1 MALSHWLMVSHWLGS
16 DCSTLMSGTLILA
29 IPLHTD
35 NLCYG
40 PTMQRPSSNDHHLLG
55 HIAIRCPMVSN
66 QGITPG
72 PQPPLW
78 ATRAA
83 ALSASCCRLPLGTTS
98 QVTATLTGPEAVPT
112 QLQMAIRGLPTWAST
127 NAWRLRYMVYLGE
140 NTVVLASPP
149 VSLLLTLE
157 LFHKEHAASLLR
169 TLHFWG
175 VHLLL
180 FA

>member
-1 MALSHWLMVSHWLGS
+1 
-16 DCSTLMSGTLILA
+16 
-29 IPLHTD
+29 
-35 NLCYG
+35 
-40 PTMQRPSSNDHHLLG
+40 MQRPSSDDHHLLG
-55 HIAIRCPMVSN
+55 HIAIHCPTVGD

-72 PQPPLW
+72 PQPPLQ

-83 ALSASCCRLPLGTTS
+83 ALLASCCRWPLGITS
-98 QVTATLTGPEAVPT
+98 QVTAALAGQEAAPT
-112 QLQMAIRGLPTWAST
+112 QLQTAIRGLPTRAST
-127 NAWRLRYMVYLGE
+127 NTWHSRYMVYLGE
-140 NTVVLASPP
+140 NAIILASPP

-157 LFHKEHAASLLR
+157 PFHEERTASLLR